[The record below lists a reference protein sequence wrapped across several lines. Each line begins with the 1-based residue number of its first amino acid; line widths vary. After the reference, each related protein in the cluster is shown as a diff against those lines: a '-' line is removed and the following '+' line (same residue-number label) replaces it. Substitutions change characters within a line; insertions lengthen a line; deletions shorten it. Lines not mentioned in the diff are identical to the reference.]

1 MVCEGNTMNISAD
14 KYIPEGEQPV
24 SFPALLQTIRNLLW
38 RLTHLFVLTEEER
51 SKAGIY
57 LGGEGRD

>member
-1 MVCEGNTMNISAD
+1 MDISVD
-14 KYIPEGEQPV
+14 KYEYDDNQAGI
-24 SFPALLQTIRNLLW
+24 FPALLQTIRNLLW
-38 RLTHLFVLTEEER
+38 RLTHLFVLTEDEQ